1 MEMRFI
7 GLLKPNTAKSLAH
20 FAGRAPENQ
29 PSGACQNFALRNVK
43 DGMQAIDINQVQT
56 DYERDGVV
64 RISRFLSL
72 AEAVAVREELD
83 RYIRDDLA
91 SMPANARTLE
101 KDERT
106 VRNLWR
112 LEEHSA
118 FFRALGE
125 REDIKAVVAH
135 LVHGEPLLVGVET
148 FNKPAKIGSGVPYHQ
163 DNAYFCQTPPDMLTV
178 WIAIDAVTEANGPVF
193 FVKGS
198 HHDGMQPTRPSGV
211 RGNSIGM
218 AQPSTV
224 PLSEQFCGLLQPGDA
239 TIHQCETVHHS
250 APNTTEHSRL
260 GLLLV
265 YRGSHTQTD
274 PRLKATYTAAVTAT
288 PPA

>member
-1 MEMRFI
+1 MNTESDQ
-7 GLLKPNTAKSLAH
+7 LLA
-20 FAGRAPENQ
+20 
-29 PSGACQNFALRNVK
+29 
-43 DGMQAIDINQVQT
+43 

-64 RISRFLSL
+64 RVRQFLNASEV
-72 AEAVAVREELD
+72 AAVRVELD

-91 SMPANARTLE
+91 AQPVDARTFE
-101 KDERT
+101 KDEKT

-112 LEEHSA
+112 LEKYNPW
-118 FFRALGE
+118 FRQLGE
-125 REDIKAVVAH
+125 REDIRALVAP

-148 FNKPAKIGSGVPYHQ
+148 FNKPARIGSGVPYHQ

-178 WIAIDAVTEANGPVF
+178 WIAIDAVTEANGPVY

-198 HHDGMQPTRPSGV
+198 HKSGMLPTKPSGV

-218 AQPSTV
+218 AEPSPV
-224 PLSEQFCGLLQPGDA
+224 PLIEQFCGILEPGDA
-239 TIHQCETVHHS
+239 TIHQCETIHHS
-250 APNTTEHSRL
+250 APNTTDHSRL

-265 YRGSHTQTD
+265 FRGTHTQTN
-274 PRLKATYTAAVTAT
+274 PELKAAYAAAVSAT

>member
-1 MEMRFI
+1 M
-7 GLLKPNTAKSLAH
+7 NTDSTQYLA
-20 FAGRAPENQ
+20 
-29 PSGACQNFALRNVK
+29 
-43 DGMQAIDINQVQT
+43 

-64 RISRFLSL
+64 LIHQFLN
-72 AEAVAVREELD
+72 ADEVIAVRAELE

-91 SMPANARTLE
+91 AQPVDARTFE
-101 KDERT
+101 KDEKT

-112 LEEHSA
+112 LEKYNPW
-118 FFRALGE
+118 FRQLGE
-125 REDIKAVVAH
+125 RADIRALVAP
-135 LVHGEPLLVGVET
+135 LLHGEPVLVGVET
-148 FNKPAKIGSGVPYHQ
+148 FNKPARIGSGVPYHQ

-178 WIAIDAVTEANGPVF
+178 WIAIDSVTEANGPVF

-198 HHDGMQPTRPSGV
+198 HKAGMQPTKPSGV

-218 AQPSTV
+218 AEPSSV
-224 PLSEQFCGLLQPGDA
+224 PLAEQFCGLLAPGDA
-239 TIHQCETVHHS
+239 TIHQCETIHHS
-250 APNTTEHSRL
+250 APNTTNFSRL

-274 PRLKATYTAAVTAT
+274 PTLKTAYAAAAAAT

>member
-1 MEMRFI
+1 MNTI
-7 GLLKPNTAKSLAH
+7 DTTQLLAN
-20 FAGRAPENQ
+20 
-29 PSGACQNFALRNVK
+29 
-43 DGMQAIDINQVQT
+43 
-56 DYERDGVV
+56 YEHDGVV
-64 RISRFLSL
+64 RVPHFLTL
-72 AEAVAVREELD
+72 EEVAAVRAELE

-91 SMPANARTLE
+91 AQPVDARTFE
-101 KDERT
+101 KDEKT

-112 LEEHSA
+112 LERYNT
-118 FFRALGE
+118 FFRQLGE
-125 REDIKAVVAH
+125 RADIRALIAP
-135 LVHGEPLLVGVET
+135 LVHGEPVLVGVET
-148 FNKPAKIGSGVPYHQ
+148 FNKPARIGSGVPYHQ

-198 HHDGMQPTRPSGV
+198 HKNGMAPTKPSGV

-218 AQPSTV
+218 AEPSTV
-224 PLSEQFCGLLQPGDA
+224 RLSEQFCGLLAPGDA
-239 TIHQCETVHHS
+239 TIHQCETIHHS

-274 PRLKATYTAAVTAT
+274 PSLKSAYTAAVTAT

>member
-1 MEMRFI
+1 MNIKNTGM
-7 GLLKPNTAKSLAH
+7 LLAN
-20 FAGRAPENQ
+20 
-29 PSGACQNFALRNVK
+29 
-43 DGMQAIDINQVQT
+43 
-56 DYERDGVV
+56 YECDGVV
-64 RISRFLSL
+64 RVAHFLS
-72 AEAVAVREELD
+72 ADEVAAVRVELE

-91 SMPANARTLE
+91 SKPQNARTLE
-101 KDERT
+101 KDEKT

-112 LEEHSA
+112 LEEHNA
-118 FFRALGE
+118 FFCALGE
-125 REDIKAVVAH
+125 REDIKTVIAP
-135 LVHGEPLLVGVET
+135 LVHGEPVLVGVET
-148 FNKPAKIGSGVPYHQ
+148 FNKPARIGSGVPYHQ

-198 HHDGMQPTRPSGV
+198 HRAGMLPTKLSGV

-224 PLSEQFCGLLQPGDA
+224 PLGEQFCGFLAPGDA
-239 TIHQCETVHHS
+239 TIHHCETIHHS

-274 PRLKATYTAAVTAT
+274 LKLKEAYAVAVAAT